1 VPLIEE
7 MRRNRNLRMDIAA
20 ILVRIGAPAVEP
32 LKKILTDNDEDLV
45 LTAKAALRELGVE
58 PESSPSFEPT
68 SGPPNAKKRLRK
80 GGELEQ
86 KHYALHKRH
95 GKE

>member
-45 LTAKAALRELGVE
+45 
-58 PESSPSFEPT
+58 
-68 SGPPNAKKRLRK
+68 
-80 GGELEQ
+80 
-86 KHYALHKRH
+86 
-95 GKE
+95 